1 MRLTAIVR
9 GVLRDDSRGLGRRRR
24 LRRSVSMLLAGEVL
38 FTGSEAAF
46 MLEEGESWCDSGTK
60 IMPGD
65 ELV

>member
-1 MRLTAIVR
+1 
-9 GVLRDDSRGLGRRRR
+9 
-24 LRRSVSMLLAGEVL
+24 MLLAGEVL